1 MVEHTEEDI
10 PRYIVPESVSGE
22 RIIRALLEVRI
33 NGRIRLALYDDGS
46 SLVTEDYEEICSR
59 LLEALMLVT
68 PKNVESLA
76 FIIPTKVPKKE
87 EASTGGTGSDDNS
100 SS

>member
-22 RIIRALLEVRI
+22 RIIKALLEVRI
-33 NGRIRLALYDDGS
+33 DGRIRLALYDDGS
-46 SLVTEDYEEICSR
+46 SLVTENYEEICSR

-76 FIIPTKVPKKE
+76 FIIPTKVPKE
-87 EASTGGTGSDDNS
+87 EASTEGVGSDNNTS
-100 SS
+100 S